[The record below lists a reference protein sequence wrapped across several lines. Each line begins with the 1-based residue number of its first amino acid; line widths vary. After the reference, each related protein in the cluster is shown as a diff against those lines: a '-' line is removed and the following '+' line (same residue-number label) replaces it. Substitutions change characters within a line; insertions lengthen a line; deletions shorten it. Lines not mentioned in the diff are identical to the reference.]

1 MINRILIRM
10 KVVQMLYS
18 YMLTRNEFKIFQE
31 PERQT
36 RDSRFGFEMYQTLI
50 LVLLKLSGYDI
61 SFDSDKSQKILFK
74 ENELSGKLGKTLSAN
89 SDIKEL
95 INHRNEIIL
104 NLNNKLGDLHDKIIS
119 STVYKDFRKKSTK
132 DLSDEVNMWIVLSD
146 TVISRDK
153 TLLET
158 VRNNEDFTQAGYD
171 QAFRM
176 FKETLSSYGEQRT
189 AYLHA
194 KKSLE
199 ESLDKSYELYHLLL
213 LLPLELTQLQR
224 NKIENA
230 KIKYVPTSD
239 DLNPNTRF
247 IDNSF
252 VTQLSKSQDMED
264 FLKVHPINL
273 DGQYLLLKQL
283 LNNILDSEIYSNYME
298 MPSTNHAEDCDFWRS
313 VMKNIILPSD
323 ALAEML
329 EDSSIY
335 WNDDLEIM
343 GTFALKTIKQ
353 SAANESSVKLLPKF
367 KDDDDAKF
375 GAQLF
380 LDAINNREVYRGYI
394 DKFIDA
400 KQWDADRIAFM
411 DIVIMLVAISELI
424 NFPAIPIPVTMNEY
438 IEIANSYSTPRSGQF
453 INGMLFS
460 IVNYLKEQ
468 GILNKE

>member
-18 YMLTRNEFKIFQE
+18 YMLSRNEFKIFQA

-36 RDSRFGFEMYQTLI
+36 RDSRFGYEMYQTL
-50 LVLLKLSGYDI
+50 LLLLLELSGYDVLP
-61 SFDSDKSQKILFK
+61 DSAKRPQSHVKD
-74 ENELSGKLGKTLSAN
+74 NELSHKLVKVLS
-89 SDIKEL
+89 SDSEIREI
-95 INHRNEIIL
+95 INHHCDKLSCYNEAIKDLYDIIT
-104 NLNNKLGDLHDKIIS
+104 S
-119 STVYKDFRKKSTK
+119 STVFKDYRKKAAK
-132 DLSDEVNMWIVLSD
+132 DLSDEVNMWIVISD
-146 TVISRDK
+146 TVLAK
-153 TLLET
+153 NKKLLEAS
-158 VRNNEDFTQAGYD
+158 RKNEEFTQAGYD

-176 FKETLSSYGEQRT
+176 FRETLVSYGEHRT
-189 AYLHA
+189 AYLQA
-194 KKSLE
+194 KNSLE
-199 ESLDKSYELYHLLL
+199 ESLEKSYELYHMLL

-230 KIKYVPTSD
+230 KVKYIPSSE

-252 VTQLSKSQDMED
+252 IAQLANSQDMD
-264 FLKVHPINL
+264 DYLKKHPINL
-273 DGQYLLLKQL
+273 DGQYHLLKQL
-283 LNNILDSEIYSNYME
+283 LDNILKSEIYTSYMDKE
-298 MPSTNHAEDCDFWRS
+298 STDHAQDCEFWRS

-329 EDSSIY
+329 EDKSIY

-343 GTFALKTIKQ
+343 GTFAIKTIKQ
-353 SAANESSVKLLPKF
+353 AASYEGPVKLLPKF
-367 KDDDDAKF
+367 KDDDDANF

-380 LDAINNREVYRGYI
+380 LDSIHNRDTYRSYI
-394 DKFIDA
+394 DRFIDT

-411 DIVIMLVAISELI
+411 DIIIMLVAISELI

-460 IVNYLKEQ
+460 IVNYLREQ
-468 GILNKE
+468 GLLNKE